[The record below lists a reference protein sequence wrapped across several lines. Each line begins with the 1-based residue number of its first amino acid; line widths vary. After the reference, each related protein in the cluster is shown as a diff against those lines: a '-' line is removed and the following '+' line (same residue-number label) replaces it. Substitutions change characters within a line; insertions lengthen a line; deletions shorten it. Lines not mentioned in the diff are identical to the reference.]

1 MRRGRTFY
9 PSNWEGAPDDY
20 YYDTW
25 LVDLTYNTVA
35 LLEEGEFCTDLE
47 SYEVLL
53 KHFGGHEE
61 CFDDAD
67 VARLTD
73 LTNEVIQEA
82 LDCLEDPTDTEESAA

>member
-1 MRRGRTFY
+1 M
-9 PSNWEGAPDDY
+9 
-20 YYDTW
+20 
-25 LVDLTYNTVA
+25 
-35 LLEEGEFCTDLE
+35 E